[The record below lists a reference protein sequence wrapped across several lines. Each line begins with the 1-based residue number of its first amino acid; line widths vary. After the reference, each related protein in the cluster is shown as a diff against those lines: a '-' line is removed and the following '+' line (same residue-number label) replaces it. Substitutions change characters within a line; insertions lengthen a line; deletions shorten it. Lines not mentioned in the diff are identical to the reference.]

1 MDLRGFQELLFPN
14 LNRCKEL
21 LHVQIENLLPQA
33 PKMPTIS
40 VGNRPSY
47 SKKKS
52 TRCVINKFIW
62 FNLIEQS
69 SIHQPK
75 YTRLFHA
82 YILFKVL
89 IEEGEQIENNPE
101 IFFSIGAVL
110 SAMAVA
116 MTRFLGEVVLC
127 ADALANAVAGG
138 GTAPVGPPAVADG
151 GGAVPA
157 GSVATGEERAA
168 SGELA
173 VSTDVGGS
181 KAEIAKN
188 NERCHA
194 MLKGIRKTHYIQIG

>member
-1 MDLRGFQELLFPN
+1 
-14 LNRCKEL
+14 
-21 LHVQIENLLPQA
+21 
-33 PKMPTIS
+33 
-40 VGNRPSY
+40 
-47 SKKKS
+47 
-52 TRCVINKFIW
+52 
-62 FNLIEQS
+62 
-69 SIHQPK
+69 
-75 YTRLFHA
+75 
-82 YILFKVL
+82 
-89 IEEGEQIENNPE
+89 
-101 IFFSIGAVL
+101 
-110 SAMAVA
+110 MAVA

-151 GGAVPA
+151 GGAVPT